1 VTETRKRFRALLRAE
16 WFWRDFDQ
24 ATETECIVIVCFVIM
39 KSIIEE

>member
-1 VTETRKRFRALLRAE
+1 VIETRKRFRALLRAE

-24 ATETECIVIVCFVIM
+24 ARETECIMIVCFVIM